1 MMFIG
6 MSGRNTSAVPLKYT
20 QINRRAKLVSPAQ
33 YCRIVQVTHL
43 TFDVYSGNGKVLTR
57 MLTAAVCVNASS
69 IFN

>member
-43 TFDVYSGNGKVLTR
+43 TSVYSGNGNVLTR